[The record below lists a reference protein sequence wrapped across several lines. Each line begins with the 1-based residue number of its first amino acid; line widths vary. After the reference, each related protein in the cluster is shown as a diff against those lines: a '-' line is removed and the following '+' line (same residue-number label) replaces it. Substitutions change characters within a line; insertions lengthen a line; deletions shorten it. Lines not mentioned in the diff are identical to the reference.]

1 MIAPV
6 SRRRLT
12 LPATALAALLAA
24 GCAAP
29 PAGVPSVQAL
39 EVRVPVPVPCAAAVP
54 LPPAWA
60 TEGLPAEPGLIEAV
74 RALLAERIQ
83 RRAYQAEL
91 EAVVR
96 ACVEAP
102 GGG

>member
-1 MIAPV
+1 M
-6 SRRRLT
+6 SRHRLT

-29 PAGVPSVQAL
+29 PAAVPPSVQTV
-39 EVRVPVPVPCAAAVP
+39 EVRVPVPVPCTVAVP
-54 LPPAWA
+54 PPPAWA
-60 TEGLPAEPGLIEAV
+60 TDGLPAEPGLIEAV

-102 GGG
+102 GRVE

>member
-1 MIAPV
+1 M
-6 SRRRLT
+6 SRHRLT

-29 PAGVPSVQAL
+29 PAAVPSVQTV

-54 LPPAWA
+54 PPPAWA
-60 TEGLPAEPGLIEAV
+60 TDGLPAEPGLIEAV

-102 GGG
+102 GGVD